1 MIKDSTSRLSA
12 RSGILR
18 GMSTADITFDEW
30 LHFDQK
36 AAAATAE
43 ATARKVGGVVTSV
56 HLHEFAGR
64 TAHNAIIEVDGRPFA
79 FVPGGPAQLGF
90 DPESWSPTDEEVL
103 SYLGSYRALDLFPE
117 YADLESDDR
126 DEARARQTDSTVDE
140 IREHIAAITSR
151 PRTAYLKAFLAA
163 THADEAGVSEA
174 PLDHPIITAIIQKW
188 KPGYQELVDDLI
200 LPETDTGTHG
210 RVRFA
215 PDGKPTA
222 AWLAAHTTYDTITDE
237 LARTGRRLP
246 TPDEW
251 EHAYAFDARSLF
263 PWGDRM
269 PIRWLEEDNTLVMP
283 DGVRVAAASPTLS
296 GLYMAQNSYKW
307 ELTADRREV
316 RGADGGGA
324 ECGGEPWFT
333 KWLIQA
339 SSYRDPEQGDFVAQ
353 RPHTRGTLVRPV
365 IPLD

>member
-1 MIKDSTSRLSA
+1 MFKDSTSRLSA
-12 RSGILR
+12 GSGILR

-30 LHFDQK
+30 LHFDPTV
-36 AAAATAE
+36 AAATAE
-43 ATARKVGGVVTSV
+43 ATARTVGGVVTSV

-64 TAHNAIIEVDGRPFA
+64 TAYNAIIEVDGRPFA
-79 FVPGGPAQLGF
+79 FVPGGHAQLGF
-90 DPESWSPTDEEVL
+90 DPESWTPTDEEVL

-117 YADLESDDR
+117 YADLEPDDR
-126 DEARARQTDSTVDE
+126 AEARARQTDSTVDE

-151 PRTAYLKAFLAA
+151 PRTAHVKAFLAA

-174 PLDHPIITAIIQKW
+174 PLDHPIITALIQKW
-188 KPGYQELVDDLI
+188 KPGYQELVDDFI

-210 RVRFA
+210 RVHFA

-222 AWLAAHTTYDTITDE
+222 AWLAAHTTYNTITDE

-251 EHAYAFDARSLF
+251 EHAYAFGARGLF

-269 PIRWLEEDNTLVMP
+269 PTRWLEEDNTLFMP
-283 DGVRVAAASPTLS
+283 DGVRVATASPTLS
-296 GLYMAQNSYKW
+296 GLHMAQNSYKW

-324 ECGGEPWFT
+324 ECGGEPWFA

>member
-1 MIKDSTSRLSA
+1 
-12 RSGILR
+12 
-18 GMSTADITFDEW
+18 MSIADITHDEW
-30 LHFDQK
+30 LHFDHK

-43 ATARKVGGVVTSV
+43 ATARKVGGVVRSV
-56 HLHEFAGR
+56 HVQVFAGR
-64 TAHNAIIEVDGRPFA
+64 TAYNAIIEVDGRPFA
-79 FVPGGPAQLGF
+79 FVPGGHAQLGF
-90 DPESWSPTDEEVL
+90 DPDSWTPTDEEVL

-117 YADLESDDR
+117 YADIEPDDR
-126 DEARARQTDSTVDE
+126 AEARACQTGSTVEE
-140 IREHIAAITSR
+140 IRMHIAAITSR
-151 PRTAYLKAFLAA
+151 PRTAHLKSFLAA

-174 PLDHPIITAIIQKW
+174 SLDHPIITALIQKW

-200 LPETDTGTHG
+200 LPETDTDTHG
-210 RVRFA
+210 RVRFG
-215 PDGKPTA
+215 PDGEATA

-237 LARTGRRLP
+237 LARSGRRLP

-251 EHAYAFDARSLF
+251 EHAYAFRARSLF

-269 PIRWLEEDNTLVMP
+269 PTRWLEDDNTLVMP
-283 DGVRVAAASPTLS
+283 DGVRVAAASPMLS

-307 ELTADRREV
+307 ELTADRCEV

-339 SSYRDPEQGDFVAQ
+339 SAYRDPEQGDFVAQ

-365 IPLD
+365 IPLA